1 MHATERLRDGTEVTI
16 RDIEPDYKARLLAAF
31 KALDQQSVYTRVFH
45 LKKDLSAEELR
56 RLTEVDP
63 GKEVA
68 LVVTTGSGAG
78 ERIIAGGRYVAAG
91 DAAEI
96 AFAVEEDYQRLGIA
110 GRLLRHLAAIG
121 RERGI
126 ARFEAFVLPENVSML
141 EVFRRSGFAMATK
154 REDGVVRVTLELS

>member
-1 MHATERLRDGTEVTI
+1 MQTTERLRDGTEVTI
-16 RDIEPDYKARLLAAF
+16 RAIGPDDKERMLNAF
-31 KALDQQSVYTRVFH
+31 RELSPESVYTRVFH

-68 LVVTTGSGAG
+68 LVVTIGSGAG

-96 AFAVEEDYQRLGIA
+96 AFAVEEDYQRRGIA
-110 GRLLRHLAAIG
+110 GRLLRRLAGIA

-141 EVFRRSGFAMATK
+141 EVFRRSGFVMGTK